1 MCSMFNPEIFE
12 QSIIGMVIYT
22 QKIWDFILS
31 ADFQYVTYSLKQIF
45 LLTQYQINFFHSDFM
60 NTFVMQSTRC
70 IYPSIAA
77 RKVY

>member
-31 ADFQYVTYSLKQIF
+31 TDLQQVIHFLKQIF
-45 LLTQYQINFFHSDFM
+45 LLTQ
-60 NTFVMQSTRC
+60 
-70 IYPSIAA
+70 
-77 RKVY
+77 

>member
-31 ADFQYVTYSLKQIF
+31 ADLQQVTQSLKQIF
-45 LLTQYQINFFHSDFM
+45 LLTQ
-60 NTFVMQSTRC
+60 
-70 IYPSIAA
+70 
-77 RKVY
+77 

>member
-31 ADFQYVTYSLKQIF
+31 ADLQRVTHSLKQIF
-45 LLTQYQINFFHSDFM
+45 LLTQ
-60 NTFVMQSTRC
+60 
-70 IYPSIAA
+70 
-77 RKVY
+77 